1 MVKENKGSPF
11 VANLIGVVGVL
22 LLPFFAYGDGIFWI
36 GDQPDPWIQLGVNIA
51 CLLAIIVWAGLHSIV
66 IFGSLSYFNLLRI
79 DREIEFKGCDITKH
93 GEAAYPV
100 SAWKE
105 TQYDV
110 ATTNMKKNLPS
121 FMAHNT
127 SIASNPVDL
136 NIPPGYV
143 PWKGEQNG
151 IDNVAMERI

>member
-127 SIASNPVDL
+127 SIASDPVDL

-151 IDNVAMERI
+151 IDNVAMEKI

>member
-1 MVKENKGSPF
+1 
-11 VANLIGVVGVL
+11 
-22 LLPFFAYGDGIFWI
+22 
-36 GDQPDPWIQLGVNIA
+36 
-51 CLLAIIVWAGLHSIV
+51 
-66 IFGSLSYFNLLRI
+66 
-79 DREIEFKGCDITKH
+79 
-93 GEAAYPV
+93 
-100 SAWKE
+100 
-105 TQYDV
+105 
-110 ATTNMKKNLPS
+110 MKKNLPS